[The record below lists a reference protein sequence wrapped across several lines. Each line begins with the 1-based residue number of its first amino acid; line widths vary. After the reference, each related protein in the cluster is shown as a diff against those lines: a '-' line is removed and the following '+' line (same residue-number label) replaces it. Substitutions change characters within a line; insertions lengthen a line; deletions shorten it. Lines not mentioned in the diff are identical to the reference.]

1 MSTPS
6 EARARVVREVDLE
19 GEILAEEDVEAAAA
33 DPVRALERVEASASP
48 VLRSD
53 VRTAAIAA
61 AGGLLAGAATVA
73 AVRAVGTGSRHG
85 SRGLR
90 RRRERPVKVLASRSF
105 LVDVHLLDR

>member
-1 MSTPS
+1 MTGS
-6 EARARVVREVDLE
+6 ELE
-19 GEILAEEDVEAAAA
+19 GEILSEEDVEASAGQ
-33 DPVRALERVEASASP
+33 PVRALERYEEPASP
-48 VLRSD
+48 ILRGE

-73 AVRAVGTGSRHG
+73 AVRAVGSASSKGS

-90 RRRERPVKVLASRSF
+90 RRKQERSVKVLASRSF